1 MKAFKSYCLIKNDS
15 CSSLSKPTYFL
26 QLNHGKNLKVNNFNK
41 QNLLYKLNPNSKQQL
56 LHQNEIPTKNIG
68 VSVFPSSVNVEKV
81 SGKKKARRKKAM
93 VSLVQTGGRRMKK
106 RGRKRGRKRH
116 R

>member
-41 QNLLYKLNPNSKQQL
+41 QNLLYKLNPNSKQHQL
-56 LHQNEIPTKNIG
+56 LHQYRYGDRRIEFYCHPCLTTG
-68 VSVFPSSVNVEKV
+68 THLSQGLTYHCRSS
-81 SGKKKARRKKAM
+81 G
-93 VSLVQTGGRRMKK
+93 
-106 RGRKRGRKRH
+106 
-116 R
+116 